1 MNHLTDQQLQSL
13 KSQLL
18 EAKAD
23 LENRLVENGHFGIQA
38 SLRDA
43 TGELSTSDN
52 HPADVG
58 SEMFE
63 RSKDLALNEH
73 EELRLTRVTEA
84 LNRIENGT
92 YGICETCGEP
102 IDVDRL
108 MALPETIYC
117 KEHTPQTFN
126 SIRRPIEEVFL
137 DPPFGRTSMDD
148 REDQN
153 GFDGEDAWQ
162 IVESYGSSNSP
173 AMGESSEIDD
183 YNDMEIEADN
193 ELDGFVE
200 PYESFV
206 ATDMY
211 GSNPVFYRNAF
222 YRKHMKA
229 TKHLR
234 SEDSLGTGSNKY

>member
-1 MNHLTDQQLQSL
+1 MTHLSQHDLHEL
-13 KSQLL
+13 KTKLL
-18 EAKAD
+18 EQKKD
-23 LENRLVENGHFGIQA
+23 FENRLCDNGHFGIQA
-38 SLRDA
+38 SLRDT
-43 TGELSTSDN
+43 TGELSTNDN

-63 RSKDLALNEH
+63 RSKDLALNEQ
-73 EELRLTRVTEA
+73 EEYRLTRIDEA
-84 LNRIENGT
+84 LERIENGT
-92 YGICETCGEP
+92 YGICETCGQP
-102 IDVDRL
+102 IDKERL
-108 MALPETIYC
+108 YALPETKYC
-117 KEHTPQTFN
+117 KAHSPQSFV
-126 SIRRPIEEVFL
+126 SQRRPIEEVFL

-162 IVESYGSSNSP
+162 IVESYGSSNTP

-183 YNDMEIEADN
+183 YNDMEVEADN

-206 ATDMY
+206 ATDIY
-211 GSNPVFYRNAF
+211 GNNPVFYRNAF

-229 TKHLR
+229 TKHLA